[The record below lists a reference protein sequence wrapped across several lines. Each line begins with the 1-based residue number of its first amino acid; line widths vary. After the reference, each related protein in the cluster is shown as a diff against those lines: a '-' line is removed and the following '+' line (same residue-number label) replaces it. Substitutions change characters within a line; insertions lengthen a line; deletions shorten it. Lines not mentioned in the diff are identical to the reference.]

1 MSITS
6 LSADER
12 ETTIVACDGDE
23 FVRIDSSR
31 RKDITALRKRQ
42 NVTEVATG
50 FHGSTEWARF
60 LVPAHL
66 FDVAR
71 GVRIPRT
78 LSDEQREALA
88 DRARAFFGHSD
99 ASVSGS
105 ADEQP
110 SGVPEVPLGDD
121 SASEWLTDDLLGEAD
136 DDDLI

>member
-42 NVTEVATG
+42 NVTEVAAG
-50 FHGSTEWARF
+50 FHGGTEWARF

-88 DRARAFFGHSD
+88 ERARAHFGHSD
-99 ASVSGS
+99 ASVSAS
-105 ADEQP
+105 AAEQP
-110 SGVPEVPLGDD
+110 SGGTPGTPEGESL
-121 SASEWLTDDLLGEAD
+121 SEWHTLTGYI

>member
-1 MSITS
+1 MNITS

-23 FVRIDSSR
+23 FDSSR
-31 RKDITALRKRQ
+31 RRDITALRRRQ
-42 NVTEVATG
+42 NVTEVAAG

-78 LSDEQREALA
+78 LSDEQRAALA
-88 DRARAFFGHSD
+88 ERARTFFGHSGATVS
-99 ASVSGS
+99 ASE
-105 ADEQP
+105 AEQP
-110 SGVPEVPLGDD
+110 SGGTPGTPEGESL
-121 SASEWLTDDLLGEAD
+121 SEWHTLTGDI

>member
-12 ETTIVACDGDE
+12 ETTIVACDGGE

-31 RKDITALRKRQ
+31 RKDITALRRRQ
-42 NVTEVATG
+42 NVTEVAAG
-50 FHGSTEWARF
+50 FHGGTEWARF

-78 LSDEQREALA
+78 LIDEQREAIA
-88 DRARAFFGHSD
+88 DRARAFLGHSD

-121 SASEWLTDDLLGEAD
+121 SASEWLTDDLLGVAD
-136 DDDLI
+136 DELL

>member
-42 NVTEVATG
+42 NVTEVAAG
-50 FHGSTEWARF
+50 FHGGTEWARF

-78 LSDEQREALA
+78 LSDEQRAALA
-88 DRARAFFGHSD
+88 ERARTFFGHSGATVS
-99 ASVSGS
+99 ASE
-105 ADEQP
+105 AEQP

>member
-31 RKDITALRKRQ
+31 RKDITALRRRQ
-42 NVTEVATG
+42 NVTEVASG
-50 FHGSTEWARF
+50 FHGGTEWARF

-78 LSDEQREALA
+78 LSDEQRATLA
-88 DRARAFFGHSD
+88 ERARTFFGHSD
-99 ASVSGS
+99 ATVSAS
-105 ADEQP
+105 AAEQP
-110 SGVPEVPLGDD
+110 SGGTTDTPDD
-121 SASEWLTDDLLGEAD
+121 ESLSEWLTGDLLGEGD
-136 DDDLI
+136 DGDLI

>member
-12 ETTIVACDGDE
+12 ETTIVACDGDD

-42 NVTEVATG
+42 NVTEVAAG
-50 FHGSTEWARF
+50 FHGGTEWARF

-99 ASVSGS
+99 ASVS
-105 ADEQP
+105 
-110 SGVPEVPLGDD
+110 
-121 SASEWLTDDLLGEAD
+121 ASEAEQHSGGTPGTPEGESLSEWHTLTGDI

>member
-42 NVTEVATG
+42 NVTEVAAG
-50 FHGSTEWARF
+50 FHGGTEWARF

-88 DRARAFFGHSD
+88 ERARAHFGHSD
-99 ASVSGS
+99 ATVSAS
-105 ADEQP
+105 EAEQP
-110 SGVPEVPLGDD
+110 SGGTPGTPEGESL
-121 SASEWLTDDLLGEAD
+121 SEWHTLTGDI